1 MKAYE
6 FPTQLT
12 EDKKIEL
19 PAILTGR
26 IPNNQVLRV
35 IVLVREQD
43 IDPEEE
49 EWRKAAEAQ
58 FLASYAPEDSI
69 YDRMT

>member
-1 MKAYE
+1 
-6 FPTQLT
+6 
-12 EDKKIEL
+12 
-19 PAILTGR
+19 
-26 IPNNQVLRV
+26 LRV